1 MLPAAEGVPG
11 GYFPPRGSSEGYA
24 PLSEGAP
31 LNGLR
36 RLQRFNRVR
45 RTTTSIRTHQ
55 QARVFKYNTLITTP
69 YFECKVTE
77 MSYSKLADSADLCEP
92 LRDFSRYL
100 TVTQGRQPGTVE
112 QYLLDLTLFFRFLI
126 AKERNMPLMG
136 EVFDSIDIKDAGYD
150 LVKKVTR
157 ADVLD
162 YLYFTAIE
170 RSNSARTRARKLTSL
185 RSFYRYLTKEK
196 IVSENVATDIDSPKQ
211 RQSLP
216 KHLTLEESETLLD
229 TTAEQ
234 APEKTRERDY
244 AILTLFLNCGMRLS
258 ELVGL
263 NLSDIAPD
271 RRSLRVRG
279 KGAKERVVYLND
291 ACRDALEAYLKVR
304 ASDPHIKPGSTDAL
318 FLSSRHTRISRKTV
332 QWMVYRRLSEA
343 GLESK
348 HLSVHKLRHTAA
360 TLMYQTGKVDIRVL
374 KDILGH
380 EQLSTTQIY
389 THVANNA
396 MERAIDTNPLN
407 KKRPKNKSEE

>member
-1 MLPAAEGVPG
+1 MLRVIKVN
-11 GYFPPRGSSEGYA
+11 YA
-24 PLSEGAP
+24 KLSE
-31 LNGLR
+31 
-36 RLQRFNRVR
+36 LQN
-45 RTTTSIRTHQ
+45 
-55 QARVFKYNTLITTP
+55 
-69 YFECKVTE
+69 
-77 MSYSKLADSADLCEP
+77 LCEP
-92 LRDFSRYL
+92 LRDFARYL

-112 QYLLDLTLFFRFLI
+112 QYLIDLMLFFRFII
-126 AKERNMPLMG
+126 AKQRGLPLTG
-136 EVFDSIDIKDAGYD
+136 EEFDNIDIGGVDYELIKTI
-150 LVKKVTR
+150 TR
-157 ADVLD
+157 ADLLD

-196 IVSENVATDIDSPKQ
+196 IVTENIAKDIDSPKQ
-211 RQSLP
+211 RRTLP
-216 KHLTLEESETLLD
+216 KYLTLDESELLLD
-229 TTAEQ
+229 TTAEL

-271 RRSLRVRG
+271 LSHVRVRG

-291 ACRDALEAYLKVR
+291 ACREALLAYLKVR
-304 ASDPHIKPGSTDAL
+304 QADTQVKPGSADAL
-318 FLSSRHTRISRKTV
+318 FLSSRHRRISRKTV
-332 QWMVYRRLSEA
+332 QWMVYRRLAEA

-348 HLSVHKLRHTAA
+348 NLSVHKLRHTAA

-389 THVANNA
+389 THVANSA
-396 MERAIDTNPLN
+396 MQRAVEANPLA
-407 KKRPKNKSEE
+407 KKRSKGESE